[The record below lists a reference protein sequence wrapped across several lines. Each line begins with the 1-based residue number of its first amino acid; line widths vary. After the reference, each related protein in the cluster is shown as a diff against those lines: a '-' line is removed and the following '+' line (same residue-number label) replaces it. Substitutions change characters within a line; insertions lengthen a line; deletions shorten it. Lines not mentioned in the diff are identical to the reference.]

1 MGWFG
6 WSINSRFEKLRGNVK
21 TSLARIKNET
31 FNIQDVMGWVT
42 THQDL
47 KGVTFSRAQY
57 EILLE
62 KIGVIRTAQEEI
74 SEMVSAIT

>member
-6 WSINSRFEKLRGNVK
+6 WSTNSRFEKLRGNVK
-21 TSLARIKNET
+21 VSLARIKNET
-31 FNIQDVMGWVT
+31 FNIQDVMSWVT

-57 EILLE
+57 EKLLE
-62 KIGVIRTAQEEI
+62 KIGVIRTTQNEI
-74 SEMVSAIT
+74 LEMVTAIK